1 MADQQL
7 PVEKADEI
15 HVRLNELI
23 QALKSQDRAPEAVG
37 NELSNLLD
45 KLRAVGTQQ
54 QESEKIQ
61 QERAQAALED
71 LALHQRKSKEVQ
83 NDLQEEVNQLRQL
96 VVKAV
101 NPNFG
106 LGPGQTL
113 SWDFDLAN
121 LKAQIEEGSRPHSKT
136 WNTRD
141 RNEDEDEDGEDD
153 LLDGDDLDAGQKV
166 DALTAAL
173 KSSFSSLGRGSRA
186 TKEHESAKLTGTDPE
201 SWITFKDNFLTTS
214 QLNEWTPKRAKL
226 KLKAAVRDEAARAV
240 QHIKMNPE
248 WTLAQALSAYEEVF
262 IHPAG
267 VELAQAELE
276 RARKKADETLLAFH
290 TRLRYLF
297 LRAYPEEEPE
307 TSKKLKDLFSTQLS
321 SLALSKEL
329 RTSPTYRQEKYTTL
343 LTRAQDIEATYKT
356 LQDAYK
362 QNRGI
367 HAIQL
372 YDDEVV
378 SNDATVN
385 ALAGSKPDRAGTDR
399 GKPRCHACDAED
411 HLLRQ
416 CPFGRKVLDAIKA
429 SPQKFGFAKKSKSN
443 GNGNGNRGNS
453 GKKSD
458 KTTIN
463 AVEAGD
469 SSEAGN

>member
-1 MADQQL
+1 MADRQL
-7 PVEKADEI
+7 PAKKTDEI

-23 QALKSQDRAPEAVG
+23 QALKTQDQAPA
-37 NELSNLLD
+37 
-45 KLRAVGTQQ
+45 AVGTELTNLLVELQAVGSQQ
-54 QESEKIQ
+54 QESEKRQ
-61 QERAQAALED
+61 QEIAQAALDD
-71 LALHQRKSKEVQ
+71 LAQHQRKANEVQ
-83 NDLQEEVNQLRQL
+83 KNLQEEVNQLRQL
-96 VVKAV
+96 VVKTLD
-101 NPNFG
+101 PNFE
-106 LGPGQTL
+106 LGPGKTL
-113 SWDFDLAN
+113 AWDFDLAS
-121 LKAQIEEGSRPHSKT
+121 LKAQVEEGSRPPSKT
-136 WNTRD
+136 LNLRD
-141 RNEDEDEDGEDD
+141 DEEDEDEEDEEEF
-153 LLDGDDLDAGQKV
+153 LMGDELNAGQKV

-173 KSSFSSLGRGSRA
+173 KSSFSSLGKGSRS

-240 QHIKMNPE
+240 QHIKMDPA
-248 WTLAQALSAYEEVF
+248 WTLSDALTAYEEVF

-276 RARKKADETLLAFH
+276 RAKKKADETLLAFH

-307 TSKKLKDLFSTQLS
+307 TSKRLKDLFSTQLN

-378 SNDATVN
+378 GDNATVN
-385 ALAGSKPDRAGTDR
+385 ALAGSRPDRAGADR
-399 GKPRCHACDAED
+399 GKLRCHACDADD

-443 GNGNGNRGNS
+443 GNGGGNR

-458 KTTIN
+458 KPTIN
-463 AVEAGD
+463 AVEAED
-469 SSEAGN
+469 STGAGN